1 MARLS
6 RSTRETIK
14 TITFVVIVAI
24 LVLIY
29 IVYPLNRI
37 KAQMGRENVDQYNP
51 KDTIRAANDPSAFV
65 APDLT
70 VDTFRIETDG
80 LTKVAC
86 VHITRTGNSATPRGL
101 VIVIPNER
109 KDRSTIAPLA
119 RMLAD
124 SGFSVLAYD
133 QRASGLSS
141 SKYHGDGQYEATDLE
156 AIIAYLDIRKQIIHP
171 VIVVGYAAGA
181 DAGMLAAQEEKRID
195 RVVAIDPYLTSTR
208 LLDQLKS
215 QYGTFWF
222 PFYRTIM
229 WWWYNI
235 RSSYAMNYRHTDDI
249 KGVACRTI
257 VMADPDTLAGPEISA
272 LKERSGSEL
281 LSVEPVS
288 DSDSRLTEAV
298 IALARP

>member
-14 TITFVVIVAI
+14 TIAFVVIVAI
-24 LVLIY
+24 LVVIY

-37 KAQMGRENVDQYNP
+37 KTQMGRDNVDRYNA
-51 KDTIRAANDPSAFV
+51 KDSILAINDPSAFESTN
-65 APDLT
+65 LK
-70 VDTFRIETDG
+70 VDTFRVETDG
-80 LTKVAC
+80 LTKIAC
-86 VHITRTGNSATPRGL
+86 VHLGLALNSAAPRGL
-101 VIVIPNER
+101 VIVIPSER
-109 KDRSTIAPLA
+109 KDRTTVAPLA
-119 RMLAD
+119 RTLAD
-124 SGFSVLAYD
+124 SGFSVITYD
-133 QRASGLSS
+133 QRASGLSTG
-141 SKYHGDGQYEATDLE
+141 KYHGEGQYEASDLE
-156 AIIAYLDIRKQIIHP
+156 AIIAYLDIRKQIVHP

-181 DAGMLAAQEEKRID
+181 DAAILAAPEEKRID
-195 RVVAIDPYLTSTR
+195 RVVAISPYLTTTR

-229 WWWYNI
+229 WWWYDI
-235 RSSYAMNYRHTDDI
+235 RSSYAMIYRHTDDI
-249 KGVACRTI
+249 KSVACRTI
-257 VMADPDTLAGPEISA
+257 VMADSATLDSPEVTA

-288 DSDSRLTEAV
+288 DSESRLAAAI

>member
-14 TITFVVIVAI
+14 TVAFVVIVVI

-37 KAQMGRENVDQYNP
+37 KAQMGRDNVDQYNP
-51 KDTIRAANDPSAFV
+51 KDSMVAVNDPAAFV
-65 APDLT
+65 AANLT
-70 VDTFRIETDG
+70 VDTFRVETDG

-86 VHITRTGNSATPRGL
+86 VHVTRTGNTTTPRGL
-101 VIVIPNER
+101 VIVIPSER
-109 KDRSTIAPLA
+109 GDRTSVAPLA
-119 RMLAD
+119 RLLAD
-124 SGFSVLAYD
+124 SGFSVITYD

-141 SKYHGDGQYEATDLE
+141 GKYHGEGQYEASDLE
-156 AIIAYLDIRKQIIHP
+156 ALIAYLDIRKQIFHP

-195 RVVAIDPYLTSTR
+195 RVVAINPYLTTTR

-229 WWWYNI
+229 WWWYDI
-235 RSSYAMNYRHTDDI
+235 RSSYAMIYRHTDDI

-257 VMADPDTLAGPEISA
+257 VMADAATLNGAEIAA

-288 DSDSRLTEAV
+288 DSDSRLAAAI